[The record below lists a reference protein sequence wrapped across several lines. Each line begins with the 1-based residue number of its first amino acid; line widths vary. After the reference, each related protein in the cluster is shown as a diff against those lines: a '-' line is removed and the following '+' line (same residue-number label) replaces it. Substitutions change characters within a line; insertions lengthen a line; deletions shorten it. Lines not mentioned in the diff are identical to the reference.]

1 MSKKVQ
7 IRRAAMAGLLAVAVA
22 GCDTGTEPDI
32 ELYVSSLTLEAVG
45 DEAQLQATVTDGSGP
60 VRWTSLAPAVVTVT
74 QDGLAKAVATGTATV
89 RATIGSRMAEGT
101 VTVLPPVSIALSELA
116 WITDARGDRAMS
128 VRIRNTGG
136 RGHYRLEY
144 WKTDPTGRHER
155 ILADGSEI
163 DAPVGLNMVHRTFL
177 LEEPADWVVAWSR
190 EPESLEA
197 VRTGCARLDG
207 GDVCPSDLPEQP
219 EPVDS
224 LLVTPA
230 AAVMEIGDVVQYT
243 ARVFVNDIEVTDRP
257 VTWSTPSPT
266 VISISETGLVQAL
279 AAGYGEVKAEA
290 EGVSASV
297 GLTVMTPE
305 PQPNVGSVSV
315 YSAGGLPARM
325 WTGQTWSFQVRVRD
339 QSGNV
344 LDGWPVTWSVLDT
357 SVATV
362 DALGRATAIGPG
374 RTHVQATAEGRT
386 GSAEIRSYVHPHA
399 ADGAEF
405 AFRSTRS
412 DTTPSQIPP
421 SVYTT
426 WTDPHGVVH
435 PAFISFHS
443 GHLSLDWSG
452 GSPSYEQRLT
462 MRTYTYEPTLQ
473 LVEEQEYVDTG
484 SLTVFYDLYTG
495 WHVYEMRS
503 AVTPGLAYLG
513 RYSLPGELAVLQPVG
528 SIAPMKFYFELQ

>member
-1 MSKKVQ
+1 MYG
-7 IRRAAMAGLLAVAVA
+7 IRHHRRAAAAILLAAVFA
-22 GCDTGTEPDI
+22 GCDTGTEPDL

-45 DEAQLQATVTDGSGP
+45 DEAQLQLAGTDGIGS

-74 QDGLAKAVATGTATV
+74 EDGLAKAVAPGTATV
-89 RATIGSRMAEGT
+89 RATVGSTTAEGT
-101 VTVLPPVSIALSELA
+101 VTVLPAVSIELSEVA
-116 WITDARGDRAMS
+116 WITDGQGDQALS

-144 WKTDPTGRHER
+144 WKIDPTGNHQRL
-155 ILADGSEI
+155 LADGSDV
-163 DAPVGLNMVHRTFL
+163 DAPVGLDMVHRTFL
-177 LEEPADWVVAWSR
+177 LDEPADWVVAWSR
-190 EPESLEA
+190 EPRSLEA

-207 GDVCPSDLPEQP
+207 GEDCPSDLPEHP

-230 AAVMEIGDVVQYT
+230 AGVMDIGDIVQYT
-243 ARVFVNDIEVTDRP
+243 ARVFVNDVEVTDRP
-257 VTWSTPSPT
+257 VTWSTPSPGI
-266 VISISETGLVQAL
+266 ISISETGVVQAL

-297 GLTVMTPE
+297 ALTVMTPA
-305 PQPNVGSVSV
+305 PQPIIGSVSV
-315 YSAGGLPARM
+315 YSAGGLPARL
-325 WTGQTWSFQVRVRD
+325 WTGQTWAFQVRVRD
-339 QSGNV
+339 QSGTI
-344 LDGWPVTWSVLDT
+344 LDAWPVTWSVLDT
-357 SVATV
+357 TVASV
-362 DALGRATAIGPG
+362 DASGRATATGPG
-374 RTHVQATAEGRT
+374 RTFVQATAEGKT

-399 ADGAEF
+399 ADGAEL
-405 AFRSTRS
+405 AFRGTRS
-412 DTTPSQIPP
+412 DTTPSQVPP

-426 WTDPHGVVH
+426 WTDSLGVEH

-443 GHLSLDWSG
+443 GHLSLDWSDA
-452 GSPSYEQRLT
+452 SPSYEQRLT
-462 MRTYTYEPTLQ
+462 QRTYVYEPTLQ
-473 LVEEQEYVDTG
+473 LVEEKEYVDTG

-503 AVTPGLAYLG
+503 TVSPGLVYLG

>member
-1 MSKKVQ
+1 MSKMPQV
-7 IRRAAMAGLLAVAVA
+7 RRTSLALLAAALVA
-22 GCDTGTEPDI
+22 GCDTGTEPEAID
-32 ELYVSSLTLEAVG
+32 LQVSSLTLEAVG
-45 DEAQLQATVTDGSGP
+45 DEAQLQAVATGSTDP
-60 VRWTSLAPAVVTVT
+60 VRWTSLSPAVVAVT
-74 QDGLAKAVATGTATV
+74 ESGLARAVAAGTATV
-89 RATIGSRMAEGT
+89 RATIGSTSADGT
-101 VTVLPPVSIALSELA
+101 VTVLSPVHVELSELA
-116 WITDARGDRAMS
+116 WITDAQGEQAMS
-128 VRIRNTGG
+128 MRIRNTGG

-144 WKTDPTGRHER
+144 WKLDATGRPQR
-155 ILADGSEI
+155 VLADGSDV
-163 DAPVGLNMVHRTFL
+163 DAPVGLNIVHRNFL
-177 LEEPADWVVAWSR
+177 LDEPADWVVARSR
-190 EPESLEA
+190 EPQSLES
-197 VRTGCARLDG
+197 VQTSCVRLDG
-207 GDVCPSDLPEQP
+207 ESECPMPAQP

-230 AAVMEIGDVVQYT
+230 AEVMQIGDVVQYT
-243 ARVFVNDIEVTDRP
+243 ARVFVNDIEVTDRS
-257 VTWSTPSPT
+257 VTWSTPSPS

-297 GLTVMTPE
+297 ALTVMTPG
-305 PQPNVGSVSV
+305 PQPTVGSVSV
-315 YSAGGLPARM
+315 YSAGGLPARL
-325 WTGQTWSFQVRVRD
+325 WTGQTWAFQVRVRD
-339 QSGNV
+339 QSGNI
-344 LDGWPVTWSVLDT
+344 LDGWPVTWSSLDT
-357 SVATV
+357 NVTTV
-362 DALGRATAIGPG
+362 DAVGRATAVGPG
-374 RTHVQATAEGRT
+374 RTHVQATAEGQT

-399 ADGAEF
+399 ADGAELV
-405 AFRSTRS
+405 FRSTRS

-426 WTDPHGVVH
+426 WTDALGVVH
-435 PAFISFHS
+435 PAFITFHS

-473 LVEEQEYVDTG
+473 LVDEQEHVDTG

-503 AVTPGLAYLG
+503 AVTPGLVYLG